1 MSDAEYV
8 DGKAIMINCISRS
21 GVPIGLNFTIL
32 TMTTIVLHI
41 SLDQLIPKL
50 VHVSSSIHE
59 KLESADLSVIVLR
72 HNGHLKKFENLVFTS
87 NML

>member
-8 DGKAIMINCISRS
+8 DGKAIMINCITRS

-32 TMTTIVLHI
+32 TTIVLHI

-72 HNGHLKKFENLVFTS
+72 HNGHLKKFENLVFKS
-87 NML
+87 NMI